1 MIVDPDLVR
10 YSCIAHHRSFESSST
25 ILAEFNSA
33 DSSLQQLAQKCLQF
47 VPPHHSIF
55 SHSYHNQSYT
65 FLFHDGFVYLGIFDS
80 KMVKSDQV
88 RFLGRLKETIDHLIF
103 NGKSNF
109 KFSSY
114 CLQGELHPI
123 FHKLMSKSYDFDAP
137 LVPNGVHNNNNTSVS
152 VSVSV
157 SNSSKN
163 KKVMSVSLLSGS
175 KIGKGFKKKKYTEES
190 LSNSRD
196 ALVVDGKHDLSHDDN
211 YDVGEVKSREFAHPD
226 GNFLLENSGVGRH
239 KAKKIWRRH
248 VWIVLVLDLAVCL
261 ILFGIWLFVCRGFQC
276 IEG

>member
-1 MIVDPDLVR
+1 MFADPDLVR
-10 YSCIAHHRSFESSST
+10 YACIAHHPSFESST

-33 DSSLQQLAQKCLQF
+33 DSNLQQLAKRCLQV
-47 VPPHHSIF
+47 VPPHHKVF
-55 SHSYHNQSYT
+55 SHSYRNQSYT
-65 FLFHDGFVYLGIFDS
+65 FLLHDRFVYFGIFDS
-80 KMVKSDQV
+80 NMVKSDQI
-88 RFLGRLKETIDHLIF
+88 RFLSRLKETIDHLII

-123 FHKLMSKSYDFDAP
+123 FHRLMSKSFDFDTSS
-137 LVPNGVHNNNNTSVS
+137 LLPNGVHNNNTP
-152 VSVSV
+152 V

-163 KKVMSVSLLSGS
+163 KKILSVSLLSPT
-175 KIGKGFKKKKYTEES
+175 KIGKGFKKKKMSEES
-190 LSNSRD
+190 MTNSRD
-196 ALVVDGKHDLSHDDN
+196 ALVDGKVDGSHDDN
-211 YDVGEVKSREFAHPD
+211 EVKSREIIHTND
-226 GNFLLENSGVGRH
+226 NFFMDSGVGRH

-276 IEG
+276 IGG